1 MLSIGDINIIAKMGK
16 IVRPIVSLSIFTI
29 CILKYFLINILELV
43 PKYGDIN
50 RVISWVFIFP
60 LTIVG
65 LIISM
70 IILIKSI
77 KNLKSKWLDI
87 LLILPMILY
96 VYYIFIYL

>member
-1 MLSIGDINIIAKMGK
+1 MGK
-16 IVRPIVSLSIFTI
+16 IFRPIVSFSIFTI

-50 RVISWVFIFP
+50 RIISWVFFLP

-65 LIISM
+65 FIISM

-77 KNLKSKWLDI
+77 KKLKSKWLDI
-87 LLILPMILY
+87 LLILRMIFY
-96 VYYIFIYL
+96 VYYFFIYL